1 MMHQQGPRNSDEHV
15 DVQDLLRSL
24 PRVTAPDNFEQKLAE
39 KIEAE
44 NLGVAYQLTNL
55 PKVPSISDFNDRLQ
69 WSIAVHNQISGGAVA
84 QAVEESVVVAESA
97 GGRLWLRTGLLLLA
111 LAIGVG
117 SWAVMGEG
125 TVPASSPAQAKASSA
140 SAPTPAST
148 VVRAA
153 QSVTAPA
160 APPVVS
166 STGTASSAPVAS
178 SEIAAPFHSA
188 TVSSPSVNGA
198 IGEHLLECAPASP
211 AAVRQE
217 LNRIKTS
224 VSSAERSAT
233 TEYRSASAG
242 GQRVSAGADT
252 TIVQAGETVTQ
263 GGAPQVGQIETG
275 PDGGNDA
282 KAPTDSIHTGEH
294 RADGD
299 ASRP

>member
-84 QAVEESVVVAESA
+84 QAVEESAVVAESA
-97 GGRLWLRTGLLLLA
+97 GGRLWLRTGLVLLA

-140 SAPTPAST
+140 PAST
-148 VVRAA
+148 PAPTVRAM

-160 APPVVS
+160 S
-166 STGTASSAPVAS
+166 SAASGAGTVSSAPVAS
-178 SEIAAPFHSA
+178 SEIAAPFHSV

-242 GQRVSAGADT
+242 GQHVSAGADT
-252 TIVQAGETVTQ
+252 TIIQAGETVTQ